1 LLFTTAK
8 SPKDKFWWK
17 RGSATAFD
25 LAVAP
30 LKISGMQAKAAPTF
44 FVLALSVLYRK
55 NFTFMV
61 MRLYGENMRNKIKK
75 ALVTGGA
82 GFIGSHLVEALT
94 AAGSQVAVL
103 DNLSGGHLA
112 NLESVKSR
120 IAFYE
125 KDIRQIDA
133 LEQAVAGCDV
143 IFHLA
148 AVVAVQQTIDDPLGS
163 TMVNDIGTLNVLE
176 AARKTNV
183 RRVVLASSCA
193 VYGDDPRLPKDESMT
208 PMPTSPYAIHK
219 LSAEHYLRVYGELF
233 GLKNACLRF
242 FNVFGPRQ
250 DPSSPYSGVI
260 SIFMS
265 KAAAHQAPVIY
276 GDGNQ
281 TRDFVYVKDV
291 VNALLQAAQTD
302 QKTGDVY
309 NIGSGRRVTINR
321 LWELI
326 ASLSGQQTEPGYQ
339 PARAGDI
346 LHSAGNID
354 KARSL
359 LNFTNEFSM
368 EQGLELTLEWYRGQ
382 LDEIG
387 SL

>member
-1 LLFTTAK
+1 M
-8 SPKDKFWWK
+8 D
-17 RGSATAFD
+17 
-25 LAVAP
+25 
-30 LKISGMQAKAAPTF
+30 I
-44 FVLALSVLYRK
+44 
-55 NFTFMV
+55 NF
-61 MRLYGENMRNKIKK
+61 RK

-82 GFIGSHLVEALT
+82 GFIGSHLVEAL
-94 AAGSQVAVL
+94 AAEGCEVAVL
-103 DNLSGGHLA
+103 DNLSSGHLS
-112 NLESVKSR
+112 NLASVKPCIS
-120 IAFYE
+120 FHE
-125 KDIRQIDA
+125 NDIRQLDA
-133 LEQAVAGCDV
+133 LEQCAAGCDV

-148 AVVAVQQTIDDPLGS
+148 AVVAVQQTIEDPLGS

-183 RRVVLASSCA
+183 RHVVLASSCA

-208 PMPTSPYAIHK
+208 PMPTSPYAVHK

-233 GLKNACLRF
+233 GFKNASLRF

-260 SIFMS
+260 SIFMN
-265 KAAAHQAPVIY
+265 KAASHQAPVIY

-291 VNALLQAAQTD
+291 VKALLHAAQTD
-302 QKTGDVY
+302 HKTGDVY
-309 NIGSGRRVTINR
+309 NIGSGSRVTINR

-326 ASLSGQQTEPGYQ
+326 ASLSGQHSKPVYQ

-354 KARSL
+354 KARSI
-359 LNFTNEFSM
+359 LNFTNDFSL
-368 EQGLELTLEWYRGQ
+368 EQGLGLTLEWYRGT
-382 LDEIG
+382 EVG
-387 SL
+387 SGKRQKVRSWEGEKVGKD

>member
-1 LLFTTAK
+1 
-8 SPKDKFWWK
+8 
-17 RGSATAFD
+17 
-25 LAVAP
+25 
-30 LKISGMQAKAAPTF
+30 
-44 FVLALSVLYRK
+44 
-55 NFTFMV
+55 
-61 MRLYGENMRNKIKK
+61 MRNKIKK

-94 AAGSQVAVL
+94 VAGCEVAVL

-133 LEQAVAGCDV
+133 LEQAAAGCDV

-233 GLKNACLRF
+233 GLKNASLRF

-326 ASLSGQQTEPGYQ
+326 ASLSGQQAEPGYQ

-368 EQGLELTLEWYRGQ
+368 EQGLELTLEWYRSQ
-382 LDEIG
+382 LDEVG

>member
-1 LLFTTAK
+1 VVI
-8 SPKDKFWWK
+8 
-17 RGSATAFD
+17 D
-25 LAVAP
+25 LIFSYSNFALNG
-30 LKISGMQAKAAPTF
+30 LKLVIN
-44 FVLALSVLYRK
+44 FVLL
-55 NFTFMV
+55 
-61 MRLYGENMRNKIKK
+61 RLYGENMRNKIKK

-82 GFIGSHLVEALT
+82 GFIGSHLVEAL
-94 AAGSQVAVL
+94 ASAGCEVVVL
-103 DNLSGGHLA
+103 DNLSGGHLS
-112 NLESVKSR
+112 NLESVKSH
-120 IAFYE
+120 ITFYE
-125 KDIRQIDA
+125 NDIRQIDA
-133 LEQAVAGCDV
+133 LTKAVAGCDV

-176 AARKTNV
+176 VARKTNV

-193 VYGDDPRLPKDESMT
+193 VYGDDPRLPKDEAMT
-208 PMPTSPYAIHK
+208 PMPASPYAIHK

-233 GLKNACLRF
+233 GLKNASLRF

-265 KAAAHQAPVIY
+265 KAAAHLAPVIY

-291 VNALLQAAQTD
+291 VNALLKVAQSD

-309 NIGSGRRVTINR
+309 NIGSGRRVKINR

-326 ASLSGQQTEPGYQ
+326 ASLSGQQAEPRYQ
-339 PARAGDI
+339 PPRSGDI

-368 EQGLELTLEWYRGQ
+368 EQGLELTLEWYRRQ
-382 LDEIG
+382 LDEVER
-387 SL
+387 L

>member
-1 LLFTTAK
+1 MSIDF
-8 SPKDKFWWK
+8 
-17 RGSATAFD
+17 
-25 LAVAP
+25 
-30 LKISGMQAKAAPTF
+30 
-44 FVLALSVLYRK
+44 
-55 NFTFMV
+55 
-61 MRLYGENMRNKIKK
+61 KK

-82 GFIGSHLVEALT
+82 GFIGSHLVEALV
-94 AAGSQVAVL
+94 AAGCDVAVL
-103 DNLSGGHLA
+103 DNLSGGHLS

-120 IAFYE
+120 ISFHEY
-125 KDIRQIDA
+125 DIRQLDG
-133 LEQAVAGCDV
+133 LEQSAAGCDV

-148 AVVAVQQTIDDPLGS
+148 AVVAVQQTIDDPLYS

-183 RRVVLASSCA
+183 QRVVLASSCA

-208 PMPTSPYAIHK
+208 PMPGSPYAVHK

-233 GLKNACLRF
+233 GLQNASLRF

-265 KAAAHQAPVIY
+265 KAASHQAPVIY

-302 QKTGDVY
+302 QKTGGVY
-309 NIGSGRRVTINR
+309 NIGSGSRVTVKR

-326 ASLSGQQTEPGYQ
+326 ASLSGQQAEPIYQ
-339 PARAGDI
+339 AARAGDI
-346 LHSAGNID
+346 LHSVGNID
-354 KARSL
+354 KARSK
-359 LNFTNEFSM
+359 LNFTNQFSM
-368 EQGLELTLEWYRGQ
+368 EQGLELTLEWYRG
-382 LDEIG
+382 LDVG
-387 SL
+387 SRNEEVGKS

>member
-1 LLFTTAK
+1 MDIDF
-8 SPKDKFWWK
+8 
-17 RGSATAFD
+17 
-25 LAVAP
+25 
-30 LKISGMQAKAAPTF
+30 
-44 FVLALSVLYRK
+44 
-55 NFTFMV
+55 
-61 MRLYGENMRNKIKK
+61 KK

-82 GFIGSHLVEALT
+82 GFIGSHLVEALA
-94 AAGSQVAVL
+94 AAGCEVAVL
-103 DNLSGGHLA
+103 DNLSGGHLS
-112 NLESVKSR
+112 NLDSVKSR
-120 IAFYE
+120 ISFHE
-125 KDIRQIDA
+125 NDIRQLDA
-133 LEQAVAGCDV
+133 LEQCAAGCDV

-148 AVVAVQQTIDDPLGS
+148 AVVAVQQTIEDPLGS
-163 TMVNDIGTLNVLE
+163 AMVNDIGTLNVLE

-183 RRVVLASSCA
+183 RHVVLASSCA

-208 PMPTSPYAIHK
+208 PMPTSPYAVHK

-233 GLKNACLRF
+233 GFKNASLRF

-265 KAAAHQAPVIY
+265 KAASHQAPVIY

-291 VNALLQAAQTD
+291 VKALLHAAQTD
-302 QKTGDVY
+302 HRTGDVY
-309 NIGSGRRVTINR
+309 NIGSGSRVTINR

-326 ASLSGQQTEPGYQ
+326 ASLSGQHSKPLYQ

-346 LHSAGNID
+346 MHSAGNID
-354 KARSL
+354 KARCI
-359 LNFTNEFSM
+359 LNFTNEFSL

-382 LDEIG
+382 MEEVG
-387 SL
+387 SGNAEVGNGKAEVGSRKAGK

>member
-1 LLFTTAK
+1 MSIDF
-8 SPKDKFWWK
+8 
-17 RGSATAFD
+17 
-25 LAVAP
+25 
-30 LKISGMQAKAAPTF
+30 
-44 FVLALSVLYRK
+44 
-55 NFTFMV
+55 
-61 MRLYGENMRNKIKK
+61 KK

-82 GFIGSHLVEALT
+82 GFIGSHLVEALV
-94 AAGSQVAVL
+94 AAGCDVAVL

-120 IAFYE
+120 ISFHE
-125 KDIRQIDA
+125 NDIRQLDG
-133 LEQAVAGCDV
+133 LEQSAAGCDV

-148 AVVAVQQTIDDPLGS
+148 AVVAVQQTIDDPLYS

-183 RRVVLASSCA
+183 QRVVLASSCA

-208 PMPTSPYAIHK
+208 PMPGSPYAVHK

-233 GLKNACLRF
+233 DLQNASLRF

-265 KAAAHQAPVIY
+265 KAASHQAPVIY

-302 QKTGDVY
+302 QKTGGVY
-309 NIGSGRRVTINR
+309 NIGSGTLVTVKR

-326 ASLSGQQTEPGYQ
+326 ASLSGQQAEPIYQ
-339 PARAGDI
+339 AARAGDI
-346 LHSAGNID
+346 LHSVGNID
-354 KARSL
+354 KARSM
-359 LNFTNEFSM
+359 LNFTNQFSM

-382 LDEIG
+382 MDEED
-387 SL
+387 S